1 MSSRDRILQS
11 VRQNLPTPTDL
22 PEQAKPVVEDF
33 RDDRADKFAMRL
45 EAIGGLA
52 RFFSSRE
59 EAIAELANL
68 DNAMTV
74 RDFVHHTGIQ
84 ANDKEPDITVLEARW
99 AVAENGAVFISDKEI
114 SDRSSLFLGHKLIA
128 LVPFHRLVS
137 NMHEA
142 YNRIN
147 LASVGFGI
155 FIAGPSATADI
166 AQILVRGA
174 HGPAQMEVWLYHSD
188 EVIS

>member
-11 VRQNLPTPTDL
+11 VRQNLPTPTEL
-22 PEQAKPVVEDF
+22 PDQSDPVEEDF
-33 RDDRADKFAMRL
+33 RDDLADKFAMRL

-59 EAIAELANL
+59 DAITELTNI
-68 DNAMTV
+68 DNVLNV
-74 RDFVHHTGIQ
+74 RDFVRHTGMHT
-84 ANDKEPDITVLEARW
+84 NDEEPDITILEARW
-99 AVAENGAVFISDKEI
+99 AVAENGAVYISDKEVL
-114 SDRSSLFLGHKLIA
+114 DRSSLFLGHKLIA
-128 LVPFHRLVS
+128 LVPFHGLMS

-147 LASVGFGI
+147 LVSVGFGI

-188 EVIS
+188 EAIS